1 MSRGS
6 KLAKLSVLCGE
17 HDDKWP
23 SITIAY
29 FICSNMIGSRRFVV
43 KLYRVHCSEVRYSKI
58 FSL

>member
-6 KLAKLSVLCGE
+6 KVAKFSIMCGE
-17 HDDKWP
+17 HDDKWS

-29 FICSNMIGSRRFVV
+29 FICSNMIGFRRFVV
-43 KLYRVHCSEVRYSKI
+43 KLHRVHCSGVRYSKI